1 MGEQSKKHIKAVVD
15 GINKFFLSTLPFS
28 QTKGPF
34 STAELEGMFNEANWC
49 QQVGGKQ
56 EKRKEL
62 SALEDRW
69 PLCQAPKVLFLALC
83 DNMRVNYESLEKAG
97 QMLDRSSV
105 PDMESSLCARQRNHF
120 REVFLAAG
128 EVSRLGDGWVILQ
141 AYNLL
146 LEISRWEGRGES
158 RLTRMLEEKPETL
171 VATFLV
177 DQREEVR
184 MAQDR
189 VADLVIRKGNLLK
202 LHHTCNNDLLARV
215 CSQAEGRQVIL
226 KLTSRAMESV
236 NGVVLL
242 GEVIINLVSNPLN
255 TEPRLLLEG
264 LEEALTSHSKFLKS
278 ELLNYLSVRLR

>member
-1 MGEQSKKHIKAVVD
+1 
-15 GINKFFLSTLPFS
+15 
-28 QTKGPF
+28 
-34 STAELEGMFNEANWC
+34 
-49 QQVGGKQ
+49 
-56 EKRKEL
+56 
-62 SALEDRW
+62 
-69 PLCQAPKVLFLALC
+69 
-83 DNMRVNYESLEKAG
+83 
-97 QMLDRSSV
+97 
-105 PDMESSLCARQRNHF
+105 
-120 REVFLAAG
+120 
-128 EVSRLGDGWVILQ
+128 
-141 AYNLL
+141 
-146 LEISRWEGRGES
+146 
-158 RLTRMLEEKPETL
+158 MLEEKPETL

-202 LHHTCNNDLLARV
+202 LHNACNNDLLARV

-236 NGVVLL
+236 NGVVSL

>member
-1 MGEQSKKHIKAVVD
+1 M
-15 GINKFFLSTLPFS
+15 
-28 QTKGPF
+28 
-34 STAELEGMFNEANWC
+34 
-49 QQVGGKQ
+49 
-56 EKRKEL
+56 
-62 SALEDRW
+62 
-69 PLCQAPKVLFLALC
+69 
-83 DNMRVNYESLEKAG
+83 
-97 QMLDRSSV
+97 
-105 PDMESSLCARQRNHF
+105 
-120 REVFLAAG
+120 
-128 EVSRLGDGWVILQ
+128 
-141 AYNLL
+141 
-146 LEISRWEGRGES
+146 
-158 RLTRMLEEKPETL
+158 TRMLEEKPETL

-202 LHHTCNNDLLARV
+202 LHNTCNNDLLARV

-264 LEEALTSHSKFLKS
+264 LEEALTSHSKFVKS

>member
-1 MGEQSKKHIKAVVD
+1 
-15 GINKFFLSTLPFS
+15 
-28 QTKGPF
+28 
-34 STAELEGMFNEANWC
+34 
-49 QQVGGKQ
+49 
-56 EKRKEL
+56 
-62 SALEDRW
+62 
-69 PLCQAPKVLFLALC
+69 
-83 DNMRVNYESLEKAG
+83 
-97 QMLDRSSV
+97 
-105 PDMESSLCARQRNHF
+105 
-120 REVFLAAG
+120 
-128 EVSRLGDGWVILQ
+128 
-141 AYNLL
+141 
-146 LEISRWEGRGES
+146 
-158 RLTRMLEEKPETL
+158 MLEEKPETL

-177 DQREEVR
+177 DKREEVR

-189 VADLVIRKGNLLK
+189 VADLVIRKGNLLR